1 MYKIVIGSLQVFLL
15 YGIYLVGVWLQES
28 FDLTMPGSII
38 GMLLLFILL
47 LTKIMPLSWVQEG
60 CHFLLSHLPLFFI
73 PVTVGVMEFGFVF
86 KGKGLLLIPAVLA
99 STILVMVISAK
110 ILEWMMSKELKK
122 GSHE

>member
-15 YGIYLVGVWLQES
+15 YGIYLVGVWIQES
-28 FDLTMPGSII
+28 FHLTMPGSMI

-47 LTKIMPLSWVQEG
+47 LTKMMPLAWVQEG

-86 KGKGLLLIPAVLA
+86 KGKGLLLIPVVLA

-110 ILEWMMSKELKK
+110 ILEWLMSKELKK